1 MDPDQ
6 GGRLF
11 RRLFPEL
18 RIQIRAADREMLARL
33 PEILGGREVL
43 LDPGRLAVYE
53 RFRTRSNLLGYA
65 QSLEEWCTLLL
76 GVFPQDRERLE
87 AVLRAALAAATD
99 PVLGDDSVRWIESFL
114 ERSEALYPKGLE
126 SDLSEVPWLS
136 QTHGALQE
144 QLQSTRDRWWNAVLQ
159 GEGDRED
166 LEPFEVLRLI
176 EALLEADQRLPHG
189 HCVPQS
195 LLKKE
200 LRLLQEELPTTMLKS
215 GEQRDVLLARAPLVD
230 LTVRLAKAHPE
241 LESDPLQAFVRDALE
256 LVPDPFAE
264 RRPELD
270 YVVRYAIEA
279 SFLDERGLELPVAA
293 SKGLRRDHSIPTT
306 SLRRLKSVEP
316 NPPCPRSVSS
326 SDSVS
331 MIFTLGTAAITIWA
345 TRIPGS
351 TTNTSWPRL
360 ISGTLTSPR

>member
-1 MDPDQ
+1 M
-6 GGRLF
+6 
-11 RRLFPEL
+11 
-18 RIQIRAADREMLARL
+18 
-33 PEILGGREVL
+33 
-43 LDPGRLAVYE
+43 
-53 RFRTRSNLLGYA
+53 
-65 QSLEEWCTLLL
+65 
-76 GVFPQDRERLE
+76 
-87 AVLRAALAAATD
+87 
-99 PVLGDDSVRWIESFL
+99 
-114 ERSEALYPKGLE
+114 
-126 SDLSEVPWLS
+126 
-136 QTHGALQE
+136 
-144 QLQSTRDRWWNAVLQ
+144 LQ

-166 LEPFEVLRLI
+166 LEPFKVLRLI

-279 SFLDERGLELPVAA
+279 SFLDERGLELPALQLRKGYAA
-293 SKGLRRDHSIPTT
+293 TIR
-306 SLRRLKSVEP
+306 SLQHRYGV
-316 NPPCPRSVSS
+316 
-326 SDSVS
+326 
-331 MIFTLGTAAITIWA
+331 
-345 TRIPGS
+345 
-351 TTNTSWPRL
+351 
-360 ISGTLTSPR
+360 